1 MNSDYGGY
9 GNYFNNETGA
19 KWQMETRKNK
29 DGHKNEDQRRG
40 KKARAWNDAEVHTSF
55 PFAFGYADD
64 CDSVVA
70 EEKSASSCGNANV
83 GCHGC
88 EDDKVNNRVGSTCTT
103 GNEDEFEADYDS
115 DEEKKLDDHR
125 SDNDGHDDHESE
137 ADYDDGDEF
146 EADYDSDEDTKDDD
160 HRSDDNCEDGKCSA
174 MSVSTAFLRFSDDE
188 SEDGNEFE
196 ADDDSDDED
205 EFKADYD
212 SDEDMIINDH
222 RSDDKCVD
230 SFISA
235 PTRFLRF
242 SDSES
247 EDGTGF
253 EANNDSDD
261 EGEFEL
267 NKRFSNNESE
277 DGTEFE
283 ADPFISAP
291 TKFLRLSDNESDI
304 ESDDGSKFEAIDHA
318 DQLNAI
324 NKPMSSREATSIWKY
339 NNGNGHIK
347 FVKKSK
353 RGQSGIRYMKYN
365 KGSTP
370 NECLKLGA
378 TRQDLTWDILKGNAV
393 MVRENVVADD
403 LL

>member
-1 MNSDYGGY
+1 VNSDYGGY
-9 GNYFNNETGA
+9 GNYFNNEPGA

-29 DGHKNEDQRRG
+29 DEHKNEDQRRS
-40 KKARAWNDAEVHTSF
+40 KKARDNSYAEVHTSF
-55 PFAFGYADD
+55 PIDFGYDDD
-64 CDSVVA
+64 CDSVVE
-70 EEKSASSCGNANV
+70 EEKGASSCGKANV

-88 EDDKVNNRVGSTCTT
+88 DKRDNYVGSTCTT
-103 GNEDEFEADYDS
+103 GNEFPWHDDGYEFEADYDDEDEFEADYDS
-115 DEEKKLDDHR
+115 DE
-125 SDNDGHDDHESE
+125 DN
-137 ADYDDGDEF
+137 
-146 EADYDSDEDTKDDD
+146 KVDD
-160 HRSDDNCEDGKCSA
+160 HRSDDNCENDKCST

-196 ADDDSDDED
+196 ADYDSDDED
-205 EFKADYD
+205 EFEEDYD

-222 RSDDKCVD
+222 YSDDNCDKCAD

-242 SDSES
+242 SDDES
-247 EDGTGF
+247 EDGTEF

-261 EGEFEL
+261 EGELEL

-283 ADPFISAP
+283 AD
-291 TKFLRLSDNESDI
+291 
-304 ESDDGSKFEAIDHA
+304 DHA

-324 NKPMSSREATSIWKY
+324 NKPMSNREATSIWKS

-347 FVKKSK
+347 FLKKSK

-370 NECLKLGA
+370 NECLELGA
-378 TRQDLTWDILKGNAV
+378 TRQDLTWDIRKENAV
-393 MVRENVVADD
+393 MVRENVVGDD

>member
-55 PFAFGYADD
+55 PFDFGYDDD
-64 CDSVVA
+64 CDSVVE
-70 EEKSASSCGNANV
+70 EEKGASSCGKANV

-88 EDDKVNNRVGSTCTT
+88 EYDKGDNRVGSTCTT
-103 GNEDEFEADYDS
+103 GNEFEADYDS
-115 DEEKKLDDHR
+115 DDE
-125 SDNDGHDDHESE
+125 
-137 ADYDDGDEF
+137 DEF
-146 EADYDSDEDTKDDD
+146 EAD
-160 HRSDDNCEDGKCSA
+160 C
-174 MSVSTAFLRFSDDE
+174 
-188 SEDGNEFE
+188 
-196 ADDDSDDED
+196 
-205 EFKADYD
+205 D

-222 RSDDKCVD
+222 RSDEKCAD

-242 SDSES
+242 SDNES

-261 EGEFEL
+261 EGEFEQ
-267 NKRFSNNESE
+267 NNESE
-277 DGTEFE
+277 DGTQFE
-283 ADPFISAP
+283 ADPIISPP
-291 TKFLRLSDNESDI
+291 TKFLRLSDNESDF
-304 ESDDGSKFEAIDHA
+304 ERDDGSKFEATEHA
-318 DQLNAI
+318 DQLNA
-324 NKPMSSREATSIWKY
+324 MSSREATSIWKS

>member
-1 MNSDYGGY
+1 
-9 GNYFNNETGA
+9 
-19 KWQMETRKNK
+19 METRKNK

-55 PFAFGYADD
+55 PFDFGYDDD
-64 CDSVVA
+64 CDSVVE
-70 EEKSASSCGNANV
+70 EEKGASSCGKANV

-88 EDDKVNNRVGSTCTT
+88 EYDKGDNCVGSTCTT

-115 DEEKKLDDHR
+115 DEDKKLDDHR
-125 SDNDGHDDHESE
+125 SDNDGDDDHEFE

-222 RSDDKCVD
+222 RSDEKCAD

-242 SDSES
+242 SDNES

-261 EGEFEL
+261 EGEFEQ
-267 NKRFSNNESE
+267 NNESE
-277 DGTEFE
+277 DGTQFE
-283 ADPFISAP
+283 ADPIISPP
-291 TKFLRLSDNESDI
+291 TKFLRLSDNESDF
-304 ESDDGSKFEAIDHA
+304 ERDDGSKFEATEHA

-393 MVRENVVADD
+393 MVRENV
-403 LL
+403 